1 MSDWRYIDDEEFD
14 REYAAVRERVFGR
27 VVGDVGG
34 EKTPFPDPTWQLVP
48 MLYTPFGMRVSE
60 EERPCG
66 YPPIEPCFP
75 NYYDPL
81 YLTLAELGIEEVV
94 ATTRW
99 DGGTREPDGRYHGV
113 QPGTDDHLQCHVL
126 VRPTAKNFHEAED
139 DSGKSSAWSV
149 MDTHCYFSREGGW
162 GLLTQ
167 WEDVAMLGGPPDF
180 IETFYR
186 ISGGRRAARAHFL
199 YFMWEAGCG
208 VPYGGLFTP
217 TYYMTRNPLVRM
229 HRQAG
234 WPLPNRWFVWNGEEI
249 DWSWMMDDEGFPE
262 T

>member
-14 REYAAVRERVFGR
+14 REYAAVREQVFGR
-27 VVGDVGG
+27 VVGDVGD
-34 EKTPFPDPTWQLVP
+34 EEPPFPDPTWQLVP
-48 MLYTPFGMRVSE
+48 MLYTPLHMAFADD
-60 EERPCG
+60 ERPHG
-66 YPPIEPCFP
+66 YPPLERCFP

-81 YLTLAELGIEEVV
+81 YLTLAEFGIDEIVV
-94 ATTRW
+94 TSRL
-99 DGGTREPDGRYHGV
+99 DGGVRGADGRYHDFQSNEGE
-113 QPGTDDHLQCHVL
+113 P
-126 VRPTAKNFHEAED
+126 NFLMRATAED
-139 DSGKSSAWSV
+139 VSDAADKVRSPID
-149 MDTHCYFSREGGW
+149 MQCYFSREGGW

-167 WEDVAMLGGPPDF
+167 WEDVAMLGGPPEF

-208 VPYGGLFTP
+208 VPHGDLFTP

-234 WPLPNRWFVWNGEEI
+234 WPLPTRWFVWDSEEI

-262 T
+262 K